1 MEQLIFNE
9 DKNQLYV
16 SQQRNE
22 TFQDAVVLGDAYFIQ
37 VAPSFSTGLITI
49 ATRYY
54 ALQLQNPSLSP
65 KKVFL
70 QSLNITRTTTGI
82 GVNVTLDTD
91 IALYKGGTLGSG
103 SSVTIS
109 KVNPSSANNTS
120 ATAVSQ
126 GFSSTNPLTGGT
138 LIEGMSIVSSDT
150 TYYYLYNGSILI
162 PPGSTLTLWVRVFI
176 SSLLGISASVTLSM
190 LLKYWEENN

>member
-1 MEQLIFNE
+1 MEQLIFNK
-9 DKNQLYV
+9 DRNQLYV
-16 SQQRNE
+16 IQQKNK
-22 TFQDAVVLGDAYFIQ
+22 TFQDAVVLGDAYYIQ

-70 QSLNITRTTTGI
+70 QSLDIRRTTTGI

-91 IALYKGGTLGSG
+91 MALYKGGTLGGG
-103 SSVTIS
+103 SAVTIS

-120 ATAVSQ
+120 ATAASQ
-126 GFSSTNPLTGGT
+126 GFSSTDPLTGGT
-138 LIEGMSIVSSDT
+138 LIERMSVVSSDT
-150 TYYYLYNGSILI
+150 TYYYLYNGGILI
-162 PPGSTLTLWVRVFI
+162 PAGSALTLWIRVSI

-190 LLKYWEENN
+190 LLKYWEESN